1 MDAIEGQTPIVV
13 QAHASAMR
21 NRRTA
26 ALLLRVKST
35 TPAVPPV
42 YFSPMSIYVVFL
54 IVLCNMTVFRGS
66 KVLVSLFALELGA
79 PQFYIGV
86 LVALYSLF
94 PMLLALY
101 AGKLSDRLGV
111 RSPMIAGSTGL
122 ALGLSLPY
130 FAPGLPMLYASAAL
144 IGASHVFYNVS
155 VQNLVGTL
163 SGTADRTRNFTNYGL
178 VMAAG
183 GFFGP
188 LAAGF
193 SIDRFGHAT
202 SYFLL
207 AAGPLIPVF
216 VLLFARTLG
225 RLQVKPSAEGEQP
238 VQAKNLLSNR
248 PLRRTLITGAAIL
261 TGIDLFQFYMPIYGK
276 AVGLSAST
284 IGIVLSMFAVASFV
298 VRLVMP
304 ALLRRWTPET
314 VLIWSLYAGCIAY
327 LLFPL
332 FESAVLLAMMSF
344 ALGLGMGCGQP
355 LTMSLIYSRAPEGRS
370 GEALGLRV
378 SINNFMHIVV
388 PLLFGTI
395 GTLLGV
401 APVFIANAVILG
413 GGGVLI
419 GRADKN

>member
-1 MDAIEGQTPIVV
+1 MW
-13 QAHASAMR
+13 
-21 NRRTA
+21 
-26 ALLLRVKST
+26 
-35 TPAVPPV
+35 
-42 YFSPMSIYVVFL
+42 IYVVFL
-54 IVLCNMTVFRGS
+54 IFLCNMTVFRGS
-66 KVLVSLFALELGA
+66 KVLVSLFAIELGA
-79 PQFYIGV
+79 PQVYIGM

-94 PMLLALY
+94 PMMLALY

-130 FAPGLPMLYASAAL
+130 VTPGLPALYASAAL

-163 SGTADRTRNFTNYGL
+163 SGVDDRTRNFTNYGL

-193 SIDRFGHAT
+193 SIDHYGYAA
-202 SYFLL
+202 SYLLL
-207 AAGPLIPVF
+207 AAGPLVPVSI
-216 VLLFARTLG
+216 LLFARKLG
-225 RLQVKPSAEGEQP
+225 KLQVKPTSEGEQA

-276 AVGLSAST
+276 SVGLSAST
-284 IGIVLSMFAVASFV
+284 IGVVLSMFAVASFV
-298 VRLVMP
+298 VRLIMP
-304 ALLRRWTPET
+304 ALLRRWSPET
-314 VLIWSLYAGCIAY
+314 VLLWSLYAGCIMY
-327 LLFPL
+327 FLFPL
-332 FESAVLLAMMSF
+332 FESALLLAVMSF

-388 PLLFGTI
+388 PLLFGTV
-395 GTLLGV
+395 GSLLGV
-401 APVFIANAVILG
+401 APVFIANALILG
-413 GGGVLI
+413 SGGVLI
-419 GRADKN
+419 GRGDRK

>member
-1 MDAIEGQTPIVV
+1 MW
-13 QAHASAMR
+13 
-21 NRRTA
+21 
-26 ALLLRVKST
+26 
-35 TPAVPPV
+35 
-42 YFSPMSIYVVFL
+42 IYVVFL

-66 KVLVSLFALELGA
+66 KVLVSLFAIELGA
-79 PQFYIGV
+79 PQIYIGM

-94 PMLLALY
+94 PMMLALY

-122 ALGLSLPY
+122 ALGLSLPSI
-130 FAPGLPMLYASAAL
+130 APGLPALYASAAL

-163 SGTADRTRNFTNYGL
+163 SGADDRTRNFTNYGL

-193 SIDRFGHAT
+193 SIDHYGYAT
-202 SYFLL
+202 SYLLL
-207 AAGPLIPVF
+207 AAGPLVPVLI
-216 VLLFARTLG
+216 LLFARKLG
-225 RLQVKPSAEGEQP
+225 RLQVKPTAEDNQA

-276 AVGLSAST
+276 SVGLSAST
-284 IGIVLSMFAVASFV
+284 IGVVLSMFAVASFV
-298 VRLVMP
+298 VRLIMP
-304 ALLRRWTPET
+304 ALLRRWTAET
-314 VLIWSLYAGCIAY
+314 VLLWSLYAGCIMY
-327 LLFPL
+327 FLFPL
-332 FESAVLLAMMSF
+332 FESAILLAVMSF

-388 PLLFGTI
+388 PLLFGTV
-395 GTLLGV
+395 GSLLGV
-401 APVFIANAVILG
+401 APVFIANALILG
-413 GGGVLI
+413 SGGVLI
-419 GRADKN
+419 GRGDRK

>member
-1 MDAIEGQTPIVV
+1 MW
-13 QAHASAMR
+13 
-21 NRRTA
+21 
-26 ALLLRVKST
+26 
-35 TPAVPPV
+35 
-42 YFSPMSIYVVFL
+42 IYVVFL

-66 KVLVSLFALELGA
+66 KVLVSLFAIELGA
-79 PQFYIGV
+79 PQVYIGM

-130 FAPGLPMLYASAAL
+130 VAPGLPALYASAAL

-163 SGTADRTRNFTNYGL
+163 SGVDDRTRNFTNYGL

-193 SIDRFGHAT
+193 SIDHYGYAA
-202 SYFLL
+202 SYLLL
-207 AAGPLIPVF
+207 AVGPLVPVSI
-216 VLLFARTLG
+216 LLFARKLG
-225 RLQVKPSAEGEQP
+225 RLQVKPTADGEQA

-276 AVGLSAST
+276 SVGLSAST
-284 IGIVLSMFAVASFV
+284 IGVVLSMFAVASFV
-298 VRLVMP
+298 VRLIMP
-304 ALLRRWTPET
+304 ALLRRWSAET
-314 VLIWSLYAGCIAY
+314 VLLWSLYAGCIMY
-327 LLFPL
+327 FLFPL
-332 FESAVLLAMMSF
+332 FESAVLLAVMSF

-378 SINNFMHIVV
+378 SINNLMHIVV
-388 PLLFGTI
+388 PLLFGTV
-395 GTLLGV
+395 GSLLGV
-401 APVFIANAVILG
+401 APVFIANALILG
-413 GGGVLI
+413 SGGVLI
-419 GRADKN
+419 GRGDRK

>member
-1 MDAIEGQTPIVV
+1 MW
-13 QAHASAMR
+13 
-21 NRRTA
+21 
-26 ALLLRVKST
+26 
-35 TPAVPPV
+35 
-42 YFSPMSIYVVFL
+42 IYVVFL
-54 IVLCNMTVFRGS
+54 IVMCNMTVFRGS
-66 KVLVSLFALELGA
+66 KVLISLFAIELGA
-79 PQFYIGV
+79 PQFYIGI

-94 PMLLALY
+94 PMMLALY

-130 FAPGLPMLYASAAL
+130 LAPGLPALYASAAL

-163 SGTADRTRNFTNYGL
+163 SGTDDRTRNFTNYGL

-183 GFFGP
+183 GFLGP
-188 LAAGF
+188 LVAGF
-193 SIDRFGHAT
+193 SIDRVGHAAG
-202 SYFLL
+202 YLIL
-207 AAGPLIPVF
+207 AAGPLIPVAI
-216 VLLFARTLG
+216 LLFARKLG
-225 RLQVKPSAEGEQP
+225 RLRPKHSVEAEQA
-238 VQAKNLLSNR
+238 VQAKNLLGNA

-261 TGIDLFQFYMPIYGK
+261 TGIDLFQFYMPIYGN
-276 AVGLSAST
+276 AVGLSATT
-284 IGIVLSMFAVASFV
+284 IGVVLSMFAAASFV

-304 ALLRRWTPET
+304 AMVRRWSAET
-314 VLIWSLYAGCIAY
+314 VLTWSLYSGCVTY
-327 LLFPL
+327 FLFPL
-332 FESAVLLAMMSF
+332 FESAVLLAVMSF

-378 SINNFMHIVV
+378 SINNGMHIAV

-395 GTLLGV
+395 GSVFGI

-413 GGGVLI
+413 SGGVLI
-419 GRADKN
+419 GRGEKK